1 MYMRPAAAVLLV
13 TLLGPSI
20 LSAVCDVRCVHHEP
34 HGTAAAAEQSC
45 HETRPPDHRP
55 ALTDG
60 TFSLCHDQ
68 ATTFTSTSADVR
80 VLNVP
85 PVAIQVPLALA
96 VPRPQDPVLPARTSL
111 SPPGIVIQTTPL
123 RI

>member
-1 MYMRPAAAVLLV
+1 MGMRRAAAVLLV

-20 LSAVCDVRCVHHEP
+20 VSAACDVTCVHHE
-34 HGTAAAAEQSC
+34 HHAAQTTAEQSC
-45 HETRPPDHRP
+45 HEERASDHGP

-60 TFSLCHDQ
+60 TATFCHGQ
-68 ATTFTSTSADVR
+68 AATITSTSADVR
-80 VLNVP
+80 VLNAAP
-85 PVAIQVPLALA
+85 AAIQLPAALA
-96 VPRPQDPVLPARTSL
+96 VSRPQVRVLAPPTSL